1 MIEYFFKWLEL
12 VPLLNH
18 NNERVV
24 YAFLKKKISQFDAS
38 TKILINQGIE
48 ICDKFQQLCEKSSI
62 HDSHI
67 IS

>member
-1 MIEYFFKWLEL
+1 MIEYFLKWLEL

-18 NNERVV
+18 TNERVV
-24 YAFLKKKISQFDAS
+24 YAFKNKMYSQFGAS

-48 ICDKFQQLCEKSSI
+48 FCDKFQQLCEKSSI
-62 HDSHI
+62 HDPHN